1 MKENL
6 VARTLKKIAP
16 RIGAK
21 VVLEP
26 KWGKVGQ
33 IIFKSGRKRYFRYS
47 TLDLNRVG
55 ASDIARDKDYA
66 KFFMKRMGYP
76 VIKGKAFCS
85 KKWAIQIGSHESMS
99 VACGYAYRLCLP
111 G

>member
-16 RIGAK
+16 RIVAK

-26 KWGKVGQ
+26 QWSTAGQ
-33 IIFKSGRKRYFRYS
+33 IIFNSGRKRYFRYS
-47 TLDLNRVG
+47 TLDLNRMG

-76 VIKGKAFCS
+76 VITGKAFCTE
-85 KKWAIQIGSHESMS
+85 KWAAQIHSRESM
-99 VACGYAYRLCLP
+99 AATYG
-111 G
+111 